1 MTARIAVIN
10 NDTAFLDLMRELLT
24 EEGYETHAFIEGVG
38 DYPAVRALTPDVI
51 ILDIRLEQPADG
63 WTLLELLR
71 LDPKLARTPIV
82 VCSADERALQERT
95 LYLRTLC
102 LLSQRCQV
110 PPKPFDLDTMLAL
123 LKQVLG
129 PTAGNPPDAL

>member
-1 MTARIAVIN
+1 MTACIAVID
-10 NDTAFLDLMRELLT
+10 NDMAFLDLLCAPLT
-24 EEGYETHAFIEGVG
+24 EEGYQTHGFVQGIH
-38 DYPAVRALTPDVI
+38 DYPAVRALAPDAI